1 MKKSRR
7 ERKKENVNDIIEH
20 FEYLEFLGNFHIPST
35 LFEISKKLF
44 AVLNGSF
51 NIQNK
56 VIGFQC
62 QDI

>member
-51 NIQNK
+51 NI
-56 VIGFQC
+56 
-62 QDI
+62 